1 MGSVKPVPKTREP
14 VVVMVTSKVVVDL
27 VVFILMVSQEIGV
40 KVTVGEPGVSTA
52 VLTVVTHSEGSSLQN
67 ISSSEGP
74 GVDQLLQPLACVTLL
89 QQSRQ
94 NHLKQQQLQ

>member
-1 MGSVKPVPKTREP
+1 MGSMKPLPKAGEP
-14 VVVMVTSKVVVDL
+14 VVVMATGQVVVYL
-27 VVFILMVSQEIGV
+27 VVFVLMVSQEIGV
-40 KVTVGEPGVSTA
+40 KVPVGEAGVSTA
-52 VLTVVTHSEGSSLQN
+52 VLTVGSIVRGSGLQN